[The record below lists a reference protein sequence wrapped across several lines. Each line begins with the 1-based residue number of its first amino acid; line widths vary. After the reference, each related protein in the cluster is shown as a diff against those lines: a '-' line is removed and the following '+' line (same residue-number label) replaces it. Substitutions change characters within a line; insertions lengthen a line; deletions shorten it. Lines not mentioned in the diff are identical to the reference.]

1 MAIQEKI
8 DDIESELKK
17 VLEKRDE
24 LSDEL
29 NKLTTIAVKLQGA
42 SEILESMVEESKQ
55 KEEEK
60 SD

>member
-8 DDIESELKK
+8 DDIKFELKK
-17 VLEKRDE
+17 ILEKRDE

-55 KEEEK
+55 KKEK
-60 SD
+60 KK